1 MAMKAEEALAIAKS
15 YTKKSLEG
23 SGSLKGD
30 KGDKGDKGN
39 TYTPVIGNV
48 TTVDNLVD
56 ASASIELDKS
66 TLKAKINLS
75 IPKGANGDKGDKGD
89 KGDQGEQGLQ
99 GIQGL
104 QGEKGEKGE
113 QGEQGIQGIQG
124 VKGDKGDDGYPFLIY
139 KELND
144 ISEFNES
151 DYPEIGLMFMVKQWV
166 DNKGYPIYR
175 YIADGSETPY
185 SLITYMNTE
194 GIKGEKGDKG
204 DKGEQG
210 IQGIAGTNGKDGITY
225 VPQVGTVNTV
235 DSVAQANV
243 TVDVNTEEGRATF
256 NFDIPKGKDG
266 VDGTIGK
273 DGVDG
278 FSPVV
283 TVTKTNDGHNVS
295 IEDKNGVRNFDIMD
309 GKNGTDGF
317 SPTVEV
323 TEVADGHTITITDKN
338 SAKNFKV
345 TNGKDGVQIDDETA
359 TETSV
364 WSSQKT
370 SSKIAEKVGKTDI
383 ATTIDG
389 KSTDTQVPSAK
400 AVWNKS
406 KNKIQRLLD
415 GVDIIVY
422 ADSISHEMVTDTVRI
437 MNATNSPY
445 GVDNVNN
452 DFYYTI
458 YNVNDDKYKRIL
470 AYDIRKNDMYMIV
483 KNNNIWGTWAKLA
496 TMDKV
501 NALHKETTGYITGSL
516 LGSVVKNANLY
527 YQKFGDSRLVI
538 NGWVSIDAVSAKTPI
553 FTLPNN
559 WIANSN
565 YLLPCYADNS
575 NVACACLINIA
586 EGTVNS
592 YTPLPAT
599 TELRFCGEIYVT

>member
-1 MAMKAEEALAIAKS
+1 MIAEEALAIAKS
-15 YTKKSLEG
+15 YTKKTLEG
-23 SGSLKGD
+23 QGALKGD

-48 TTVDNLVD
+48 TTVGNLVD
-56 ASASIELDKS
+56 ASASIELDES

-166 DNKGYPIYR
+166 NDKGYPIYR

-225 VPQVGTVNTV
+225 VPQVGAVNTV

-295 IEDKNGVRNFDIMD
+295 VEDKNGVQNFGIID

-370 SSKIAEKVGKTDI
+370 SSKLAEKVDKTDI
-383 ATTIDG
+383 ITVLDGTVTDGQIASALLTKTKLGEKADTDKVVKKIYIKDTSSQDARTLIQNHWSEFDRFEFYNLHIDTA
-389 KSTDTQVPSAK
+389 KWAWDAEIYAHTQEYGTVLLRSYGSDVPS
-400 AVWNKS
+400 VF
-406 KNKIQRLLD
+406 
-415 GVDIIVY
+415 
-422 ADSISHEMVTDTVRI
+422 
-437 MNATNSPY
+437 Y
-445 GVDNVNN
+445 GKL
-452 DFYYTI
+452 
-458 YNVNDDKYKRIL
+458 YNG
-470 AYDIRKNDMYMIV
+470 A
-483 KNNNIWGTWAKLA
+483 WTWQELA
-496 TMDKV
+496 TMNKIKDISADV
-501 NALHKETTGYITGSL
+501 TDANKETSAGHY
-516 LGSVVKNANLY
+516 VKKAVNIANTPNVSDFTVKMRYLE
-527 YQKFGDSRLVI
+527 I
-538 NGWVSIDAVSAKTPI
+538 NSDTANTIQTVSIVGY
-553 FTLPNN
+553 
-559 WIANSN
+559 NSSSQ
-565 YLLPCYADNS
+565 A
-575 NVACACLINIA
+575 INKVYRRSSVYDGSKHIWSKWV
-586 EGTVNS
+586 EV
-592 YTPLPAT
+592 
-599 TELRFCGEIYVT
+599 

>member
-1 MAMKAEEALAIAKS
+1 MIAEEALAIAKS
-15 YTKKSLEG
+15 YIKKSLEG
-23 SGSLKGD
+23 QGALKGD

-39 TYTPVIGNV
+39 TYTPAIGNV

-56 ASASIELDKS
+56 ASASIVLDES

-166 DNKGYPIYR
+166 NDKGYPIYR

-194 GIKGEKGDKG
+194 GIKGEKGEKG

-235 DSVAQANV
+235 NSVAQANV

-283 TVTKTNDGHNVS
+283 TVTATDDGHNVS
-295 IEDKNGVRNFDIMD
+295 IEDKNSVQNIDIID
-309 GKNGTDGF
+309 GKNDTDGF
-317 SPTVEV
+317 SSRVEV

-359 TETSV
+359 SETSV

-370 SSKIAEKVGKTDI
+370 SGKIAEKVGKTDI

-422 ADSISHEMVTDTVRI
+422 ADSISNEMATDTVRI

-452 DFYYTI
+452 DFHYTI
-458 YNVNDDKYKRIL
+458 YNINDDKYKRIL

-483 KNNNIWGTWAKLA
+483 KNNNIWGAWAKLA

-501 NALHKETTGYITGSL
+501 ESKYEEATLNTPVDWNTLNTKARYYLSGEAIMTNAPMQQPFGELVVETTGSVCRVQKFFSFDGRLYMRRWTGSIWNDWYKFD
-516 LGSVVKNANLY
+516 GTAN
-527 YQKFGDSRLVI
+527 
-538 NGWVSIDAVSAKTPI
+538 
-553 FTLPNN
+553 
-559 WIANSN
+559 
-565 YLLPCYADNS
+565 
-575 NVACACLINIA
+575 
-586 EGTVNS
+586 
-592 YTPLPAT
+592 
-599 TELRFCGEIYVT
+599 